1 MADSNESPIPQPP
14 GLPFFGNAGD
24 FDAAYPLG
32 TLIHMAETYGHI
44 FRYVLAGSPRV
55 VVCSQAL
62 VNEVCD
68 EKRFMKKVAAGLEEV
83 RNGIHDGLFTAYG
96 PHEKNWGIAHRILIP
111 AFGPLS
117 IRGMFDEMHDIASQ
131 LVLKFARHGPNHL
144 IEVTEDF
151 TRLTLD
157 TLALCAMD
165 FRFNSFYS
173 ADMHPFVQAMVD
185 FLVESG
191 NRSRRPAI
199 AQSFYRAA
207 QYKYEADISILQ
219 KTGQEVIDARR
230 KNPTE
235 KKDLLN
241 FMLDGRDAKTGEGLS
256 DQSIIDNMITFLIA
270 GHETT
275 SGLLSFTFYYLLKNP
290 QSYSKAQQEVDSVIG
305 QGPITVEHLSKLPYI
320 NAVLREALRLN
331 PTAPMITMASDKDEI
346 IGGKYRVAA
355 NESIGVLLHTLHRD
369 PKVWGEDAEQW
380 NPDRMLDENF
390 NRIQKEF
397 PNSWK
402 PFGNGMR
409 ACIGRPFAWQ
419 EALLVVA
426 ILLQN
431 FNFTM
436 EDPSYTLKFKQS
448 LTIKPKDF
456 RMRAVLR
463 NGRTPTTLEHQLASG
478 SISQA
483 HATSEAAKPNQK
495 ADGRGGIPFSIY
507 YGSNTGTCEALAR
520 RLASDASGHGF
531 RVDTIDSLDSVK
543 EHLPK
548 DHPIAIVT
556 ASYEGQPADNAAH
569 FVAWLE
575 TLKGSE
581 LDGVNYTVF
590 GCGHHDWAA
599 TFHRIPTLVD
609 RLFEEHGAKRVAPL
623 GTADAGAGDIFS
635 DFEKWEDDDFWPAM
649 KKQFNAADDA
659 KAPLFEQLEVQVSAP
674 RASLLKQDVKEARVI
689 EAKVLSSPDVPEK
702 RHIEIEL
709 PSDLEYSA
717 GDYLAVLPL
726 NPKENVARAMRYFGL
741 AWDSMVTISAAG
753 PTTLP
758 TDMPVSVADL
768 FGAYVEL
775 AQPASRRT
783 VTTLIGATKDEETKA
798 QLTKLANEDFDAE
811 ITAKRLSVLDL
822 LERFPSI
829 TLPLPTFLQL
839 QPPMRVR
846 QYSISSSPL
855 WNPTRVTLTY
865 AVLDA
870 PALAAPDRRRHVGV
884 ASTYLAHLA
893 PGDALHVAV
902 KQSSSAFRPPAD
914 PEQTPAIMVA
924 AGSGL
929 APFRGFVQERAAQ
942 IGAGRKLA
950 PAVLFYGCRAPNK
963 DDLYREQF
971 DEWEKRGVVQVYR
984 AYSRAKEESGGCRYV
999 QEQMWERRKEITKLW
1014 EDGAKVFVCGSG
1026 AVGQAVGNVCCEIA
1040 LERQLEL
1047 GKETDLER
1055 VQKWF
1060 ESIRNDRFATDVFA

>member
-1 MADSNESPIPQPP
+1 MADSSEVPIPQPP
-14 GLPFFGNAGD
+14 GVPFFGNAGD

-44 FRYVLAGSPRV
+44 YRYVLAGQPRV
-55 VVCSQAL
+55 VVSSQAL

-68 EKRFMKKVAAGLEEV
+68 EKRFMKKVAAGLAEV
-83 RNGIHDGLFTAYG
+83 RNGVHDGLFTAYG
-96 PHEKNWGIAHRILIP
+96 PQEKNWGIAHRILIP

-117 IRGMFDEMHDIASQ
+117 IRGMYDEMHDIANQ

-191 NRSRRPAI
+191 NRARRPAI

-207 QYKYEADISILQ
+207 QYKYETDISILQ

-241 FMLDGRDAKTGEGLS
+241 FMLEGRDAKTGEGLS

-275 SGLLSFTFYYLLKNP
+275 SGLLSFTFFYLLKNP
-290 QSYSKAQQEVDSVIG
+290 QSYAKAQQEVDSVIG
-305 QGPITVEHLSKLPYI
+305 QNPITVEHLSKLPYI

-331 PTAPMITMASDKDEI
+331 PTAPMISVGSDKDEV

-355 NESIGVLLHTLHRD
+355 GEPINLLLHTLHRD

-402 PFGNGMR
+402 PFGSGMR

-431 FNFTM
+431 FNFTA

-463 NGRTPTTLEHQLASG
+463 NGRNPTTLEHQLASG
-478 SISQA
+478 SISQP
-483 HATSEAAKPNQK
+483 HATSEAAKPNNK
-495 ADGRGGIPFSIY
+495 AENRNGIPFSIY

-531 RVDTIDSLDSVK
+531 RVDTVDSLDTAK
-543 EHLPK
+543 ENLPK

-575 TLKGSE
+575 SLKGTE
-581 LDGVNYTVF
+581 LDGVNYAVF

-609 RLFEEHGAKRVAPL
+609 RLFEERGGKRVAPL
-623 GTADAGAGDIFS
+623 STADAGAGDMFS
-635 DFEKWEDDDFWPAM
+635 DFEKWEDEEFWPAM
-649 KKQFNAADDA
+649 KKQFNTADGA
-659 KAPLFEQLEVQVSAP
+659 NAPMFEQLDVQVSAP

-689 EAKVLSSPDVPEK
+689 EAKVLSAPGVPEK

-717 GDYLAVLPL
+717 GDYLAILPL

-758 TDMPVSVADL
+758 TGMPVSAADL

-775 AQPASRRT
+775 AQPASKRT
-783 VTTLIGATKDEETKA
+783 VTTLISATKDEDTKA

-811 ITAKRLSVLDL
+811 ITSKRLSVLDL

-855 WNPTRVTLTY
+855 WNPSRVTLTY

-884 ASTYLAHLA
+884 ASTYLARLA
-893 PGDALHVAV
+893 AGDALHVAI
-902 KQSSSAFRPPAD
+902 KPSSAAFRPPAD
-914 PEQTPAIMVA
+914 PEQTPVIMVA

-950 PAVLFYGCRAPNK
+950 PATLFYGCRFPGK
-963 DDLYREQF
+963 DDLYRDQF
-971 DEWEKRGVVQVYR
+971 DEWEQRGVVQVRR
-984 AYSRAKEESGGCRYV
+984 AFSRAQQESEGCRYV
-999 QEQMWERRKEITKLW
+999 QERLW
-1014 EDGAKVFVCGSG
+1014 ESSKEVTELWEAGAKVFVCGSG
-1026 AVGQAVGNVCCEIA
+1026 AVGQAVGKVCCEIA

-1047 GKETDLER
+1047 GKETNLER
-1055 VQKWF
+1055 VEKWF
-1060 ESIRNDRFATDVFA
+1060 EGIRNDRFATDVFA

>member
-1 MADSNESPIPQPP
+1 MAESNEVPIPQPP

-32 TLIHMAETYGHI
+32 TLINMADTYGSI
-44 FRYVLAGSPRV
+44 YRYVLASTPRV
-55 VVCSQAL
+55 VVSSQAL

-68 EKRFMKKVAAGLEEV
+68 EKRFMKKVAAGLEQV
-83 RNGIHDGLFTAYG
+83 RNGVHDGLFTAYG
-96 PHEKNWGIAHRILIP
+96 PQEKNWGIAHRILIP

-131 LVLKFARHGPNHL
+131 LVLKFARYGPNHL

-173 ADMHPFVQAMVD
+173 AEMHPFVQAMVD

-191 NRSRRPAI
+191 DRSRRPAI

-207 QYKYEADISILQ
+207 QAKYDADISILQ
-219 KTGQEVIDARR
+219 RTGQDVIDARR

-241 FMLDGRDAKTGEGLS
+241 FMLNGRDAKTGEGLS

-275 SGLLSFTFYYLLKNP
+275 SGMLSFAFFYLLKNP
-290 QSYSKAQQEVDSVIG
+290 QSYSKAQQEVDTVIG
-305 QGPITVEHLSKLPYI
+305 QGPITVDHLSKLPYL

-331 PTAPMITMASDKDEI
+331 PTAPMISMASDKPEI
-346 IGGKYRVAA
+346 IGGKYRIEA
-355 NESIGVLLHTLHRD
+355 NEPVNLLLHNLHRD
-369 PKVWGEDAEQW
+369 PKVWGEDAEAW
-380 NPDRMLDENF
+380 NPDRMLDESF
-390 NRIQKEF
+390 NKIQKEF

-402 PFGNGMR
+402 PFGSGMR

-431 FNFTM
+431 FNFSM
-436 EDPSYTLKFKQS
+436 EDPSYSLKFKQS

-456 RMRAVLR
+456 RMRAQLR
-463 NGRTPTTLEHQLASG
+463 NGRNPTTLEQQLASA
-478 SISQA
+478 SISE
-483 HATSEAAKPNQK
+483 HTTSEAAKPSK
-495 ADGRGGIPFSIY
+495 KGAEAAGGIPFSVY

-520 RLASDASGHGF
+520 RLASDAAAHGF
-531 RVDTIDSLDSVK
+531 RVATVDSLDSAK
-543 EHLPK
+543 ENLPK
-548 DHPIAIVT
+548 DHPVAIVT

-575 TLKGSE
+575 TLKGTE

-609 RLFEEHGAKRVAPL
+609 RVFEERGAKRVAPL

-635 DFEKWEDDDFWPAM
+635 DFEKWEDEEFWPAM
-649 KKQFNAADDA
+649 KKQFNAAENA
-659 KAPLFEQLEVQVSAP
+659 NAPLFEQLEVHVSAP
-674 RASLLKQDVKEARVI
+674 RASLLKQEVKEARVV
-689 EAKVLSSPDVPEK
+689 EAKVLSHPDVPEK
-702 RHIEIEL
+702 RHIEIQL
-709 PSDLEYSA
+709 PSDMEYSA

-741 AWDSMVTISAAG
+741 AWDSMVTISSAG

-758 TDMPVSVADL
+758 TDMPVSAADL

-775 AQPASRRT
+775 AQPASKRT
-783 VTTLIGATKDEETKA
+783 VATLIGATKDEATVA
-798 QLTKLANEDFDAE
+798 ALTKLSTDDFDAE
-811 ITAKRLSVLDL
+811 ISAKRISVLDL
-822 LERFPSI
+822 LERFPTI

-855 WNPTRVTLTY
+855 WNPSRVTLTY
-865 AVLDA
+865 AVLDQ
-870 PALAAPDRRRHVGV
+870 PSLAAPTSRRHVGV
-884 ASTYLAHLA
+884 ASSYLAHLE
-893 PGDALHVAV
+893 PGDSLHVSIRP
-902 KQSSSAFRPPAD
+902 SSQAFRPPVD
-914 PEQTPAIMVA
+914 PEQTPVIMVA
-924 AGSGL
+924 AGTGL
-929 APFRGFVQERAAQ
+929 APFRGFIQERAAQ
-942 IGAGRKLA
+942 IGAGRQLA
-950 PAVLFYGCRAPNK
+950 PALLFYGCRAPGK
-963 DDLYREQF
+963 DDLYKELF
-971 DEWEKRGVVQVYR
+971 DDWEAKGVVQVRR
-984 AYSRAKEESGGCRYV
+984 AYSRQQDASDGAKYV
-999 QEQMWERRKEITKLW
+999 QDRLWRDRKDVVELW
-1014 EDGAKVFVCGSG
+1014 EKGAKVFVCGSG
-1026 AVGQAVGNVCCEIA
+1026 AVGQAVGKICCEIA

-1047 GKETDLER
+1047 GKDTTLER
-1055 VQKWF
+1055 VEKWF
-1060 ESIRNDRFATDVFA
+1060 EGIRNDRFATDVFA